1 MPVCRP
7 RGRAVQDDR
16 AESGFGHVPP
26 GERSSGQ
33 QPKGEGMQLNSETG
47 AAIVAGH
54 MEYEALQELKR
65 NADLDWGKLPAQ
77 MAKDLLEGSQEDISG
92 EYRHQVETYFRAI
105 AELAR
110 QKKEQK
116 K

>member
-1 MPVCRP
+1 MAQARNAQMPP
-7 RGRAVQDDR
+7 
-16 AESGFGHVPP
+16 
-26 GERSSGQ
+26 GQ